1 MKQLIHGI
9 VLIARF
15 VDLID
20 DNTSHDLS
28 PKSSLYT
35 EFINLSRAIENI
47 KTLSDVYLI
56 VETKA
61 FRLSH
66 GQSHIAMIR

>member
-20 DNTSHDLS
+20 DYTSQS
-28 PKSSLYT
+28 QVKSSLYT

-66 GQSHIAMIR
+66 GQKATSR

>member
-20 DNTSHDLS
+20 DYTSQS
-28 PKSSLYT
+28 QVKSSLYT